1 MYHCHSFRVSAL
13 ILTAACLLLL
23 TACAGAPAERNTGT
37 APASESATLLTIPD
51 TGNEQAG
58 VLSAD
63 EYGDILTAFSAF
75 LDDEGFVS
83 GLTQGQMIGTADRYA
98 YEGRTIH
105 QTNAGFH
112 WDGTDGGGWKC
123 MGELFGVSN
132 EYRSGVYT
140 NSLYTSVPLDGLT
153 LPFGITFDDALS
165 AVLGKLGLPVDPDEL
180 VPDRENGLSMTI
192 LSRDGRSLT
201 LTDQFR
207 DPIADYAF
215 RRGLT
220 FTEKTLVTNG
230 DRTVAVER
238 RIEWSFADETRGIVM
253 LTMTVTETRR

>member
-23 TACAGAPAERNTGT
+23 TACDGAPAERDTGT

-51 TGNEQAG
+51 TEDEQAG

-83 GLTQGQMIGTADRYA
+83 GLTQGQMIGIADRYA

-105 QTNAGFH
+105 KTIAGFH
-112 WDGTDGGGWKC
+112 WDGVDGGAWNC
-123 MGELFGVSN
+123 RGELFGVSN

-140 NSLYTSVPLDGLT
+140 NSLYTSVPLEGLN

-180 VPDRENGLSMTI
+180 VPDWENGLSMTI

-201 LTDQFR
+201 LTDHFR

-215 RRGLT
+215 RWGLT

-230 DRTVAVER
+230 GSTTAVER
-238 RIEWSFADETRGIVM
+238 RIELNFANETKGIVM

>member
-1 MYHCHSFRVSAL
+1 MYYRHLFKVTAL
-13 ILTAACLLLL
+13 ILTALCLLLL
-23 TACAGAPAERNTGT
+23 SACDGAPAERDTGT
-37 APASESATLLTIPD
+37 TPVSESATLLTIPD

-63 EYGDILTAFSAF
+63 EYGDILTTFSAF
-75 LDDEGFVS
+75 LDGEGFVC
-83 GLTQGQMIGTADRYA
+83 GLTQGQVTGIADRYA

-105 QTNAGFH
+105 KTIAGFH

-140 NSLYTSVPLDGLT
+140 NSLYTSVPLEGLT

-165 AVLGKLGLPVDPDEL
+165 AVLGKLGLAVDPDEL
-180 VPDRENGLSMTI
+180 VPDRENGLCMTI

-201 LTDQFR
+201 LTDFFR
-207 DPIADYAF
+207 APVADYAF
-215 RRGLT
+215 RWELT

-230 DRTVAVER
+230 GSTTAVER
-238 RIEWSFADETRGIVM
+238 RIELNFTNETKGIVM

>member
-1 MYHCHSFRVSAL
+1 MYYRHLFKVTAL
-13 ILTAACLLLL
+13 ILTAACLFLL
-23 TACAGAPAERNTGT
+23 TACDGAPAERDTGT
-37 APASESATLLTIPD
+37 APASETAVLLTIPD
-51 TGNEQAG
+51 TEDEQAG

-83 GLTQGQMIGTADRYA
+83 GMTQGQMTGIADRYA

-105 QTNAGFH
+105 KTIAGFH

-165 AVLGKLGLPVDPDEL
+165 AVLGKLGLPVDPDEF

-201 LTDQFR
+201 LTDYFR

-215 RRGLT
+215 RRRLT

-230 DRTVAVER
+230 GSTTAVER
-238 RIEWSFADETRGIVM
+238 RIELNFADETKGIVM